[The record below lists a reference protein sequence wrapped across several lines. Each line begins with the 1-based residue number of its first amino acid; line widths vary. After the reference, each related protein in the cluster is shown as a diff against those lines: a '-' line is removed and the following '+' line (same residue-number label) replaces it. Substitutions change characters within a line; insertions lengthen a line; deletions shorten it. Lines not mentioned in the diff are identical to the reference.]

1 MDLLWKISLPQFNL
15 KWLWLQIFCQ
25 AKKFAFWNRISKN
38 YSSSKAALQS
48 RASILAW
55 QSQDFRIDAP
65 MQSAFLKEIW
75 IKKSPQRYI
84 FLAFFQNSE
93 WNCFK
98 NEKLHVSLQVIASI
112 KFSHINHSWEIRFL
126 KIIVFFQY
134 FIIKKKT

>member
-1 MDLLWKISLPQFNL
+1 M
-15 KWLWLQIFCQ
+15 QIFCQ
-25 AKKFAFWNRISKN
+25 AKKFAFWNRISKY

-65 MQSAFLKEIW
+65 MQSAFLNLIW
-75 IKKSPQRYI
+75 IKKSPQPYI

-98 NEKLHVSLQVIASI
+98 NEKLHVSWQVIASI

-126 KIIVFFQY
+126 ENHCLFSVLYHQ
-134 FIIKKKT
+134 KKLNHELLN